1 MKKWFTL
8 CMAVLLLL
16 GVFAGCTKGGSGGET
31 TTAETT
37 TSPLETKSAAIT
49 GNTAIRLLESYS
61 KKELGLDNVGKK
73 KYEFMLSTIG
83 SEIKGKKYIR
93 AEAGYMDQ
101 TGKDENGKPVYQ
113 MKSYKTFYIAYDGKT
128 LLIDQGD
135 GKYKTL
141 QIDKARLDQVTTT
154 QASTQKHESTSK
166 KKQSTNTQIAVLYR
180 RRIMDFPQFCRRIFV
195 LFTSIFTSKPGYF
208 KIM

>member
-1 MKKWFTL
+1 MW
-8 CMAVLLLL
+8 A
-16 GVFAGCTKGGSGGET
+16 
-31 TTAETT
+31 
-37 TSPLETKSAAIT
+37 
-49 GNTAIRLLESYS
+49 R
-61 KKELGLDNVGKK
+61 K

-141 QIDKARLDQVTTT
+141 QIDKARLDKVTTT
-154 QASTQKHESTSK
+154 QASTQKHESASK
-166 KKQSTNTQIAVLYR
+166 KNNRQIR
-180 RRIMDFPQFCRRIFV
+180 
-195 LFTSIFTSKPGYF
+195 K
-208 KIM
+208 

>member
-73 KYEFMLSTIG
+73 NMSLCSAPLARKS
-83 SEIKGKKYIR
+83 R
-93 AEAGYMDQ
+93 A
-101 TGKDENGKPVYQ
+101 
-113 MKSYKTFYIAYDGKT
+113 
-128 LLIDQGD
+128 
-135 GKYKTL
+135 
-141 QIDKARLDQVTTT
+141 R
-154 QASTQKHESTSK
+154 
-166 KKQSTNTQIAVLYR
+166 
-180 RRIMDFPQFCRRIFV
+180 
-195 LFTSIFTSKPGYF
+195 SIFAPRRAIWTRPAR
-208 KIM
+208 MRTANRCTR

>member
-31 TTAETT
+31 ATAETT

-166 KKQSTNTQIAVLYR
+166 EK
-180 RRIMDFPQFCRRIFV
+180 
-195 LFTSIFTSKPGYF
+195 
-208 KIM
+208 

>member
-1 MKKWFTL
+1 MVYPL
-8 CMAVLLLL
+8 Y
-16 GVFAGCTKGGSGGET
+16 GCFV
-31 TTAETT
+31 A
-37 TSPLETKSAAIT
+37 AAIT

-135 GKYKTL
+135 GK
-141 QIDKARLDQVTTT
+141 ARLDKVTTT
-154 QASTQKHESTSK
+154 QASTKKHESASK
-166 KKQSTNTQIAVLYR
+166 KK
-180 RRIMDFPQFCRRIFV
+180 
-195 LFTSIFTSKPGYF
+195 
-208 KIM
+208 

>member
-1 MKKWFTL
+1 MVYPLYGCFV
-8 CMAVLLLL
+8 A
-16 GVFAGCTKGGSGGET
+16 AGRVCRLYQRRIRRRDHHGRDHHIS
-31 TTAETT
+31 
-37 TSPLETKSAAIT
+37 LRDKSAAIT

-154 QASTQKHESTSK
+154 QASTQKHENTSK
-166 KKQSTNTQIAVLYR
+166 KK
-180 RRIMDFPQFCRRIFV
+180 
-195 LFTSIFTSKPGYF
+195 
-208 KIM
+208 

>member
-1 MKKWFTL
+1 M
-8 CMAVLLLL
+8 
-16 GVFAGCTKGGSGGET
+16 
-31 TTAETT
+31 
-37 TSPLETKSAAIT
+37 
-49 GNTAIRLLESYS
+49 LESYS

-154 QASTQKHESTSK
+154 QASTQKHENTSK
-166 KKQSTNTQIAVLYR
+166 KK
-180 RRIMDFPQFCRRIFV
+180 
-195 LFTSIFTSKPGYF
+195 
-208 KIM
+208 

>member
-93 AEAGYMDQ
+93 AF
-101 TGKDENGKPVYQ
+101 
-113 MKSYKTFYIAYDGKT
+113 SLAYAPQSMNT
-128 LLIDQGD
+128 RCSRSSLNFLITASVKVSQPM
-135 GKYKTL
+135 L
-141 QIDKARLDQVTTT
+141 RCEPLAWARTVRTEFM
-154 QASTQKHESTSK
+154 EST
-166 KKQSTNTQIAVLYR
+166 
-180 RRIMDFPQFCRRIFV
+180 P
-195 LFTSIFTSKPGYF
+195 
-208 KIM
+208 

>member
-16 GVFAGCTKGGSGGET
+16 GVFAGCTKGESGGEN

-101 TGKDENGKPVYQ
+101 TGKDENDKPVYQ

-166 KKQSTNTQIAVLYR
+166 KK
-180 RRIMDFPQFCRRIFV
+180 
-195 LFTSIFTSKPGYF
+195 
-208 KIM
+208 

>member
-83 SEIKGKKYIR
+83 SEIK
-93 AEAGYMDQ
+93 
-101 TGKDENGKPVYQ
+101 
-113 MKSYKTFYIAYDGKT
+113 
-128 LLIDQGD
+128 
-135 GKYKTL
+135 
-141 QIDKARLDQVTTT
+141 AR
-154 QASTQKHESTSK
+154 
-166 KKQSTNTQIAVLYR
+166 
-180 RRIMDFPQFCRRIFV
+180 
-195 LFTSIFTSKPGYF
+195 SIFAPRQAIWTRPARMRTASRCTR
-208 KIM
+208 

>member
-1 MKKWFTL
+1 MSVHANPT
-8 CMAVLLLL
+8 
-16 GVFAGCTKGGSGGET
+16 TPPSTSGGET

-154 QASTQKHESTSK
+154 QASTQIVSTEPNGSGA
-166 KKQSTNTQIAVLYR
+166 SANAARVS
-180 RRIMDFPQFCRRIFV
+180 P
-195 LFTSIFTSKPGYF
+195 S
-208 KIM
+208 

>member
-1 MKKWFTL
+1 MKKL
-8 CMAVLLLL
+8 LSVLMAAAMLVGVLSL
-16 GVFAGCTKGGSGGET
+16 AGCGGNGGET

-154 QASTQKHESTSK
+154 QASTQKHENTSK
-166 KKQSTNTQIAVLYR
+166 KK
-180 RRIMDFPQFCRRIFV
+180 
-195 LFTSIFTSKPGYF
+195 
-208 KIM
+208 

>member
-8 CMAVLLLL
+8 CMAFLLLL

-141 QIDKARLDQVTTT
+141 QIDKARLAQVTTT
-154 QASTQKHESTSK
+154 QASTRKHESTSK
-166 KKQSTNTQIAVLYR
+166 KK
-180 RRIMDFPQFCRRIFV
+180 
-195 LFTSIFTSKPGYF
+195 
-208 KIM
+208 

>member
-93 AEAGYMDQ
+93 A
-101 TGKDENGKPVYQ
+101 GKPVYQ

-154 QASTQKHESTSK
+154 QASTQKHENTSK
-166 KKQSTNTQIAVLYR
+166 KK
-180 RRIMDFPQFCRRIFV
+180 
-195 LFTSIFTSKPGYF
+195 
-208 KIM
+208 

>member
-83 SEIKGKKYIR
+83 SEIK
-93 AEAGYMDQ
+93 
-101 TGKDENGKPVYQ
+101 
-113 MKSYKTFYIAYDGKT
+113 S
-128 LLIDQGD
+128 
-135 GKYKTL
+135 
-141 QIDKARLDQVTTT
+141 
-154 QASTQKHESTSK
+154 
-166 KKQSTNTQIAVLYR
+166 
-180 RRIMDFPQFCRRIFV
+180 IFV
-195 LFTSIFTSKPGYF
+195 PRRAIWTRPARMRTANRCTR
-208 KIM
+208 